1 MKILVIDDNNDISS
15 LFSEFFTLNN
25 HECISV
31 NDGSKAVEYI
41 MQERFDRIILDLA
54 MPGFTGYDV
63 LKEIEKKK
71 NIEFLHIIVLTATD
85 ISKEKQQELIQM
97 GVKRILKKPISLSK
111 INEIIL
117 N

>member
-1 MKILVIDDNNDISS
+1 MKILMVDDNNEIAS
-15 LFSEFFTLNN
+15 LFKEYFVLNN
-25 HECISV
+25 HECVSV
-31 NDGSKAVEYI
+31 NDGIKAVEYM

-54 MPGFTGYDV
+54 MPGFSGYDV

-71 NIEFLHIIVLTATD
+71 NIEFLDIIVLTATD